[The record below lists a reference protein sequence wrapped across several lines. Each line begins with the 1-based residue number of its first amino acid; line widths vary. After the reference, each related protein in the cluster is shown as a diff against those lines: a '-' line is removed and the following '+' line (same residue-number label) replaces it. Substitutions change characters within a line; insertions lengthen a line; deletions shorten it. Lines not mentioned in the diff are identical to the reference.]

1 MAAFQKAIDATDRT
15 TLLSFT
21 DSSQPIQIAVG
32 DLSGVSVSV
41 SGTWVGSLSFEGSVS
56 GKSWSAI
63 DVHLLSDNSKSAT
76 ITATGQYGINPTPF
90 SQIRI
95 VPAVASGSALVE
107 LLAVKTSSF
116 NWLSAIWKLISDRI
130 PTLSNGKIPVEV
142 GSLNVTVSN
151 ASLEIA
157 NDVGNPVP
165 VTLLAESGYLTYRNT
180 ALTNTAVQVKASGGS
195 VMGWN
200 FINVNSVAVYVKFF
214 NLASNVTVGTSPVF
228 LTQAVPGGSSSNP
241 GINFLEAGLIP
252 QEVFSAG
259 ISIACV
265 TGLADNSNTA
275 PTTPIHTSVKYK

>member
-1 MAAFQKAIDATDRT
+1 MALKSTITAPPVIEGVTQVNSEGDTIIANPVVLVDPQGEFTSITQINDNLGATDSFVATNDIGVWNLNSLIKKINQSFT
-15 TLLSFT
+15 TLL
-21 DSSQPIQIAVG
+21 
-32 DLSGVSVSV
+32 
-41 SGTWVGSLSFEGSVS
+41 
-56 GKSWSAI
+56 
-63 DVHLLSDNSKSAT
+63 N
-76 ITATGQYGINPTPF
+76 
-90 SQIRI
+90 
-95 VPAVASGSALVE
+95 
-107 LLAVKTSSF
+107 
-116 NWLSAIWKLISDRI
+116 RI
-130 PTLSNGKIPVEV
+130 PTLSNGKIPVDV
-142 GSLNVTVSN
+142 ASLNVTVSN

-214 NLASNVTVGTSPVF
+214 NLASNVTVGTSPVL

-275 PTTPIHTSVKYK
+275 PTTPIHASVRYK